1 MVILKNCQYNSNAD
15 SSNTTFK
22 RLLGDLKIGEYT
34 CKRLVLLSG
43 ALRKVTKLTYS
54 DIDFLA
60 VKVFRVASC
69 RSGVK
74 LEEATDR

>member
-1 MVILKNCQYNSNAD
+1 MIESTFILRSKFNCNLHLQ
-15 SSNTTFK
+15 
-22 RLLGDLKIGEYT
+22 E
-34 CKRLVLLSG
+34 RLVLLSG